1 MKMIRLEHIDIVCE
15 DLAESVAF
23 YRKMGL
29 APEGTIDDGT
39 TVFMFNG
46 DSDSPVRV
54 ELHQQVDDQKT
65 GVVSRRDE
73 LTQRVCPTNSN
84 AVATDARTVRL
95 VANQRTLTSVR
106 MPYESSATSYQ
117 HLLFGGRCRLHR
129 RYPRPRILFRL
140 WLNAKRSTG

>member
-46 DSDSPVRV
+46 DSDSPVRI

-65 GVVSRRDE
+65 GVDHIALEVEDTDDAYAEGKHAGIDFLFEPLTNVQSGRRIVNMLDPDGVQMQFAKSV
-73 LTQRVCPTNSN
+73 QRGEYK
-84 AVATDARTVRL
+84 DW
-95 VANQRTLTSVR
+95 
-106 MPYESSATSYQ
+106 
-117 HLLFGGRCRLHR
+117 G
-129 RYPRPRILFRL
+129 
-140 WLNAKRSTG
+140 